1 MSWKDFD
8 WRVGRATASA
18 SANGEGKRPRQKR
31 KQKQSVRLVDLLHPT
46 LRDET
51 AKDGAPGLLWLT
63 EDRKTEADPLQISFD
78 KTGLVSGNLPLV
90 DAYLQAGLDALG
102 DGTRMAI
109 FQRLANGP
117 MAVNELAGTLPVSR
131 PAVSQHLRVLKDA
144 GLVTDSK
151 AGTRRM
157 YQLDPE
163 GVARLRAHFDVVW
176 ERALGAFQRAAVAP
190 AVSPRAKK
198 ESGKKESGKKESGKR
213 ESAKRG
219 EKHG

>member
-1 MSWKDFD
+1 
-8 WRVGRATASA
+8 
-18 SANGEGKRPRQKR
+18 
-31 KQKQSVRLVDLLHPT
+31 
-46 LRDET
+46 
-51 AKDGAPGLLWLT
+51 
-63 EDRKTEADPLQISFD
+63 
-78 KTGLVSGNLPLV
+78 V

-144 GLVTDSK
+144 CLVTDSR

-163 GVARLRAHFDVVW
+163 GVARLRAHFDLVW
-176 ERALGAFQRAAVAP
+176 ERAMRSFQRAAMAP
-190 AVSPRAKK
+190 GEPVIAKRESTKK
-198 ESGKKESGKKESGKR
+198 ESGKQEVGKKGERHGKDSGRNGRPK
-213 ESAKRG
+213 
-219 EKHG
+219 KHSGSRAH

>member
-1 MSWKDFD
+1 VRRGHF
-8 WRVGRATASA
+8 
-18 SANGEGKRPRQKR
+18 
-31 KQKQSVRLVDLLHPT
+31 SVDMQV
-46 LRDET
+46 
-51 AKDGAPGLLWLT
+51 W
-63 EDRKTEADPLQISFD
+63 
-78 KTGLVSGNLPLV
+78 VSDSLPLV

-109 FQRLANGP
+109 FQRLAHGP

-163 GVARLRAHFDVVW
+163 GVARLRAHFDQVW
-176 ERALGAFQRAAVAP
+176 ERALGAFQSTVASSDKP
-190 AVSPRAKK
+190 PKKGEKHDKDRRGSRRPKKYSSPRA
-198 ESGKKESGKKESGKR
+198 
-213 ESAKRG
+213 
-219 EKHG
+219 H